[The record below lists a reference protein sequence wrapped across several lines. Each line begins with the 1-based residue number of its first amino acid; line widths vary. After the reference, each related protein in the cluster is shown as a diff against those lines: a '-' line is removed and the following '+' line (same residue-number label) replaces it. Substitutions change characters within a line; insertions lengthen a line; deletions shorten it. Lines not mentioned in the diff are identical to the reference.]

1 MDFQPAS
8 PSSHYISSSTLSLTI
23 LAVFESEIPIPDSAA
38 LVLLRDH
45 FLPINPRFSSILV
58 GDDEEKGWKRVQ
70 VRLEEHVKVPCF
82 PPGLSPQEYDV
93 HLQDYLS
100 KVALEQL
107 PNDRPLW
114 EVHIITY
121 PTSDAPGTFVFKLH
135 HALGDGFSLMGALFS
150 CLRRADDPSLPLTF
164 PSSSATKT
172 AAATASK
179 KSYVR
184 TCSKKASSVA
194 VGCWYTVSDLVSSVL
209 HSTLLEDDR
218 TAVRSG
224 VPRVE
229 FEPVSISTVT
239 FSLSRIVEIKLKAV
253 GVSSVPETKTCRHPY
268 VQFMLESIECG
279 LGTIFYGIQL
289 YKQRMMG
296 SKRSGNFTERTTA
309 LVLLNT
315 RMVKSYQSVED
326 MLKKNTWGNHFTFLR
341 VPIPSNSKD
350 PHHENPLAFIAKAKK
365 IIKRQRNSLAIY
377 LTGILLETMRRIR
390 GHEAVSRYIHSTLK
404 KSSTTISHMV
414 GPMEKMAIAGY
425 PLKGLY
431 FAVLGSPQGESL
443 QLTVV
448 GYNGNLRIMVSA
460 QKGFID
466 SQLIV
471 SCIKEAY
478 QNMYR
483 EACGKELS
491 ESQ

>member
-23 LAVFESEIPIPDSAA
+23 LAVFETEIPIPNSAA

-184 TCSKKASSVA
+184 TCIKKASSVA

-253 GVSSVPETKTCRHPY
+253 G
-268 VQFMLESIECG
+268 
-279 LGTIFYGIQL
+279 
-289 YKQRMMG
+289 QRMMG

-309 LVLLNT
+309 SVLLNT

-326 MLKKNTWGNHFTFLR
+326 MLKKNTWGNHLTFLR

-404 KSSTTISHMV
+404 KSSTAISHMV

-443 QLTVV
+443 QLTIV

-483 EACGKELS
+483 EAYGKELS